1 MLQSLQF
8 SSRNHRSKYLV
19 KLARG
24 VVLALVLIQV
34 LLCCSSLNEKILE
47 IEAHTG
53 SGAVGDRRA
62 RHITRENARICYS
75 GNESSWFEVYT
86 LVAGLE
92 SHHIDAIVRNTLE
105 WTERHGV
112 RFCVRKYKVDASRS
126 GSWNKVAANI
136 EALARSK
143 ASWALSLDAD
153 ALIQNYNLSP
163 QDMLDRVREKVG
175 KDAFASHSLFLSSEF
190 GNKKDVNPING
201 GVYFM
206 RVNRQSIEFLLRVW
220 NEFHGMSLFYQPYY
234 EEQAAMRRF
243 YMRAR
248 EEFDEDAIILPFTVF
263 NNYYKVAKDD
273 DFLIHYA
280 GYGVGRG
287 AAKNRNKYDEL
298 TSMIGE
304 KFRED
309 DKFRIAG
316 QDCLGQRSQASS
328 VSCEK
333 GITLNQN
340 LNWFEKLMLRMFP
353 SKLSHTNK
361 ASFTEIHHAELRGT
375 QRYAVGGLER
385 TRSC

>member
-24 VVLALVLIQV
+24 LVLALVLIQI
-34 LLCCSSLNEKILE
+34 LLCCGSLNENILE

-62 RHITRENARICYS
+62 RHITRENARICYG

-86 LVAGLE
+86 LVTGLE

-126 GSWNKVAANI
+126 GSWNKVAANV
-136 EALARSK
+136 EALTRSK
-143 ASWALSLDAD
+143 SSWALSLDAD

-163 QDMLDRVREKVG
+163 QDMLDRVQEKVG

-220 NEFHGMSLFYQPYY
+220 NDFHGMSLFYQPYY
-234 EEQAAMRRF
+234 EEQAAMQRF

-248 EEFDEDAIILPFTVF
+248 EEFDREAVIVPFTVF
-263 NNYYKVAKDD
+263 NTYYKVAKDD

-280 GYGVGRG
+280 GYGAGRG
-287 AAKNRNKYDEL
+287 VAKNRNKYDVL
-298 TSMIGE
+298 TSMVRG
-304 KFRED
+304 KFRADGE
-309 DKFRIAG
+309 FRIES
-316 QDCLGQRSQASS
+316 QDRFGRVTEASS
-328 VSCEK
+328 VSCER
-333 GITLNQN
+333 GVTLNEN
-340 LNWFEKLMLRMFP
+340 VNWLGKWMLKMFP
-353 SKLSHTNK
+353 SKLSHP
-361 ASFTEIHHAELRGT
+361 S
-375 QRYAVGGLER
+375 ER
-385 TRSC
+385 FVRML